1 MTGLEAEWRRWL
13 PSVVMLNRSEG
24 GFILSRIY
32 KPVINACRSKGVR
45 APLLTPPPCVI
56 WQRATWWFS
65 GQAGG
70 TKINH
75 LDRKAESL
83 LHPEIQCVLNPS
95 KFNQDTRIH
104 KNRRLQAD
112 LVQVYKMFL
121 SFRFYLTIFI
131 FTDQEKLIQETEYLG
146 LKSIMKQQ
154 TQQRP
159 QCLGLISIN

>member
-1 MTGLEAEWRRWL
+1 
-13 PSVVMLNRSEG
+13 MLNRSEG

-95 KFNQDTRIH
+95 KFNQDTRISRTEVNH
-104 KNRRLQAD
+104 ISTEDSKLTASRYTRCFYLFVFI
-112 LVQVYKMFL
+112 LLFL
-121 SFRFYLTIFI
+121 SL
-131 FTDQEKLIQETEYLG
+131 
-146 LKSIMKQQ
+146 Q
-154 TQQRP
+154 TKRNSSKR
-159 QCLGLISIN
+159 LNI